1 MSKADSKVTDNV
13 KRYLQMIADYPK
25 LSQEEELALYKRI
38 QQGDKDAKDT
48 FIRCNLKLV
57 VSVAKQY
64 ARFSVPMMDLI
75 QEGNLGLMKAIEK
88 FDPSMG
94 YRFSTYGIQWIRQY
108 ISRYIMDKGKVIHI
122 PVHVIEN
129 EFKVRKA
136 IDTLLKEYQR
146 DPTIKE
152 LAKETGFSEERVI
165 ELLNLIQDPL
175 SIDMNVNDEND
186 TVLSDL
192 IADPKSDEMINGMNK
207 EFIHEDII
215 KALTVL
221 NERERDIIIKH
232 FGLND
237 QPAIT
242 LEEIGQE
249 YGITRER
256 VRQIESAAIRKLKAT
271 DVRKYLEAYYHD
283 LK

>member
-1 MSKADSKVTDNV
+1 MSKADSKLTDNV

-64 ARFSVPMMDLI
+64 TRFSVPMMDLI
-75 QEGNLGLMKAIEK
+75 QEGNLGLMKAVEK
-88 FDPSMG
+88 FDPNMG

-108 ISRYIMDKGKVIHI
+108 ISRYIMDKGKIIHI

-146 DPTIKE
+146 DPTIEE

-192 IADPKSDEMINGMNK
+192 IADPKSDQMINGMNK
-207 EFIHEDII
+207 EFIHDDII
-215 KALTVL
+215 KALAVL
-221 NERERDIIIKH
+221 NERERDIIMKH

-237 QPAIT
+237 QPAVT
-242 LEEIGQE
+242 LEEIGRE